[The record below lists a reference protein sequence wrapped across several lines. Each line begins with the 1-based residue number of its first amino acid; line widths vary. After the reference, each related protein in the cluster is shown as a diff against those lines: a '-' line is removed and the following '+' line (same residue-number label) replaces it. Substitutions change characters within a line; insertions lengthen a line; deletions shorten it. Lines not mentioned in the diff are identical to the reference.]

1 MTFVAARIR
10 RPFLCTLLS
19 AWAWAAEAQ
28 VQPLNVCAFGFN
40 SHEELAAV
48 RAQLPADA
56 FDFVDFSA
64 ELLVAESAPWEER
77 AASANSGRNAADAAL
92 SQLLALCAS
101 DLRCDILVYS
111 GEFAGEFF
119 GRYGSS
125 LSLQTLEEAACQQR
139 CRSLFQRSQE
149 VFLLACNTLASKD
162 PDSRTPDQYLQ
173 VLLEHGFDRA
183 AAERVVQLRYGPW
196 GPSFSQAFLRIFAG
210 VPRLY
215 GFSSIAPNG
224 VETASRLRRYFQ
236 FMGDYRRYL
245 DRAFGSTDPNTQLL
259 DAFRGTSL
267 VQMSAMATSDQQAAE
282 RDLICGIYDD
292 TRTVEERLRIVHRLL
307 ARSDFLAF
315 LPTIKLFLRRHPPER
330 FVGLARHLVTD
341 MHEDAAARDRVVG
354 LLYVLHTSA
363 LQLELAN
370 LARCLEWISGDEF
383 RRLAVDAARQL
394 VVPPVSSEGV
404 DVLCETSERQ
414 PIGDQFRSED
424 LPEGL
429 FHDAQGLRL
438 VACLSPPD
446 ERVSPRLA
454 AGLESPDVWTRAW
467 ATFALSRRLPL
478 DDAVLKRLVP
488 HLDDPSADVR
498 QRVRSILSAQQAV
511 R

>member
-1 MTFVAARIR
+1 MTFVAARICL
-10 RPFLCTLLS
+10 PFLCTLLS
-19 AWAWAAEAQ
+19 AWAWAAEGQAQ
-28 VQPLNVCAFGFN
+28 SLHVCAFGFN
-40 SHEELAAV
+40 SYEELAAV
-48 RAQLPADA
+48 RAQLPADE
-56 FDFVDFSA
+56 FDFIDFSA
-64 ELLVAESAPWEER
+64 QLLGGQSAPREEL
-77 AASANSGRNAADAAL
+77 AASTGSGPNAADPTL

-101 DLRCDILVYS
+101 DLRCDISVYS

-125 LSLQTLEEAACQQR
+125 LSLQTMEEAACQQR
-139 CRSLFQRSQE
+139 CQGVFHRSQE

-162 PDSRTPDQYLQ
+162 PDSRTADRYLQ
-173 VLLEHGFDRA
+173 VLLDHGFERA
-183 AAERVVQLRYGPW
+183 SAERVVQLRYGPW

-210 VPRLY
+210 VPRVY
-215 GFSSIAPNG
+215 GFSSVAPDG
-224 VETASRLRRYFQ
+224 VDTASRLRRYFRV
-236 FMGDYRRYL
+236 MGDYKRYL
-245 DRAFGSTDPNTQLL
+245 DSAFGSTDPNTQLL
-259 DAFRGTSL
+259 AAFRGTSL
-267 VQMSAMATSDQQAAE
+267 VQMSARATSYQQAAE
-282 RDLICGIYDD
+282 RDLVCGVYDD
-292 TRTVEERLRIVHRLL
+292 TRTVEQRLRIVHRLL

-315 LPTIKLFLRRHPPER
+315 LPTIQLFLRRHPPER
-330 FVGLARHLVTD
+330 FVGEARYVLAE

-354 LLYVLHTSA
+354 LVGVLHAST

-370 LARCLEWISGDEF
+370 LARGLQWISGDEF

-394 VVPPVSSEGV
+394 VVPPVSSEAV

-429 FHDAQGLRL
+429 FYDAQGLRL

-446 ERVSPRLA
+446 QRVSSRLVT
-454 AGLESPDVWTRAW
+454 GLESPNVWARRW
-467 ATFALSRRLPL
+467 AAFALSRRLPL
-478 DDAVLKRLVP
+478 DDAVLKRLVR

-498 QRVRSILSAQQAV
+498 ERVRGLFSPQQEA